1 MMGVSELYQ
10 YFTLC
15 GYKLTTD
22 SRNIEKGGLFVALKG
37 ENFDGNQFASK
48 ALEQGAAYV
57 LIDDPAVMK
66 ETDGRYLLCENGLR
80 SLQELSRHHRRVI
93 APKLIAIGGSNGK
106 TTTRELLTAVLSQKY
121 PVHASPSNW
130 NNHIGVPLSLLGMP
144 LNTEYAVIE
153 MGTNHP
159 GEMAELLAIAEPD
172 FGLVTNIGKEHLEG
186 FGSLEAVAREESEL
200 YYHLLKHNGLAFVN
214 ADDEWLVRMA
224 SRLSKVVYYGSECA
238 MGSMKSSLFISKSF
252 PSLSLQWGNEE
263 FETHLFGRYNFS
275 NILAAIAV
283 GSYFGVEDQLAIE
296 AIQNFQP
303 SNQRSQIIEWNGHML
318 IADCYNAN
326 PSSMEKALESMQGI
340 HDRPKIAVLGDMFE
354 LGVHALQEHRTI
366 LEKAQQAQLDAL
378 FVIGELFNEAANT
391 SDVKVY
397 KSQELLLK
405 DLSSYLMKH
414 GACVILFKASRGM
427 KLDRL
432 ISQLTD

>member
-1 MMGVSELYQ
+1 MIGVAELYQ
-10 YFTLC
+10 YFTFC

-37 ENFDGNQFASK
+37 ENFDGNQFASM

-66 ETDGRYLLCENGLR
+66 AKDERFLLCDNGLR
-80 SLQELSRHHRRVI
+80 CLQELSRHHRRVV

-106 TTTRELLTAVLSQKY
+106 TTTRELLSAVLSQKY
-121 PVHASPSNW
+121 KVHASPSNW

-144 LNTEYAVIE
+144 VETEYAVIE

-172 FGLVTNIGKEHLEG
+172 FGLITNIGKEHLEG

-200 YYHLLKHNGLAFVN
+200 YYYLLKHDGLAFVN
-214 ADDEWLVRMA
+214 ADDEWLVRMS
-224 SRLSKVVYYGSECA
+224 SRLSKVVFYGSECA
-238 MGSMKSSLFISKSF
+238 LGSMKTTLSILKSF
-252 PSLSLQWGNEE
+252 PSLSLQLGNKELK
-263 FETHLFGRYNFS
+263 THLFGRYNFS

-283 GSYFGVEDQLAIE
+283 GSYFGVEDDLAIK
-296 AIQNFQP
+296 AIQNYQP
-303 SNQRSQIIEWNGHML
+303 SNQRSQIIAWNRHML

-340 HDRPKIAVLGDMFE
+340 DDRPKVAVLGDMFE
-354 LGVHALQEHRTI
+354 LGEHALKEHQFI
-366 LEKAQQAQLDAL
+366 LEKAQQSQLDAL
-378 FVIGELFNEAANT
+378 FVMGELFNEAAEGMNL
-391 SDVKVY
+391 KVY
-397 KSQELLLK
+397 KIQEELLK
-405 DLSSYLMKH
+405 DLRTYLEENESS
-414 GACVILFKASRGM
+414 AVLFKASRGM
-427 KLDRL
+427 KLDQLIKRL
-432 ISQLTD
+432 TN